1 MIRWK
6 DKHTHNG
13 LGIGESI
20 MKVIVLIPALPRWVY
35 NKVKSR
41 KVHIS
46 NDPWEDIE
54 NRMGQ
59 SRVHRGDIFQNHE
72 IRADYFIGDVED
84 FLPKKSMKSHK
95 LTKDK
100 VEPRVYTLPWE
111 GFRDGYEVWDTNE
124 YER

>member
-13 LGIGESI
+13 LGIGESV
-20 MKVIVLIPALPRWVY
+20 MKVIVLIPRWIY

-59 SRVHRGDIFQNHE
+59 SRVHMG
-72 IRADYFIGDVED
+72 DYFIPLREDVKD

-100 VEPRVYTLPWE
+100 VGPRVYTLPWE
-111 GFRDGYEVWDTNE
+111 VFRDGGEEFEWGTNE